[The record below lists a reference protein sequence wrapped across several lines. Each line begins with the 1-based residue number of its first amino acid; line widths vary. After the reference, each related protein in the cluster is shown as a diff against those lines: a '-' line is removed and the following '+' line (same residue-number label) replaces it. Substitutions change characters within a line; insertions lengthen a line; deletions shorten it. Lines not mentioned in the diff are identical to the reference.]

1 MKTRFLFVSKASELY
16 NDVSEQFI
24 IPGVNWLSEIRLEA
38 GSEEAIDKRV
48 AEIEQWRT
56 KICIGAENLTAEASY
71 FPHHFVFVSS

>member
-16 NDVSEQFI
+16 NDVSDQFI
-24 IPGVNWLSEIRLEA
+24 IPGVDWLSEIRLEE

-48 AEIEQWRT
+48 AEIEKWRM

-71 FPHHFVFVSS
+71 VPRHFVFISS